1 MTPISESSECAHS
14 GCDQPVVARILG
26 GDQRVW
32 ELCQD
37 HLVATVSR
45 QPAFDSTITI
55 DTATV
60 SSDWVRELL
69 YLTEQREQREQQQ
82 RAEVIGRASMLLD
95 RPTIGAY
102 RRHNIGIEL

>member
-1 MTPISESSECAHS
+1 MTVITDMSECAHH
-14 GCDQPVVARILG
+14 GCDQPVVARILE

-32 ELCQD
+32 AVCQD
-37 HLVATVSR
+37 HLVPLLTHQLAV
-45 QPAFDSTITI
+45 DSAVTI

-69 YLTEQREQREQQQ
+69 YVTEQREHREQQQ
-82 RAEVIGRASMLLD
+82 RAEVICRASEVLA

-102 RRHNIGIEL
+102 RQHGTGMER